1 MAHEPQIEVEG
12 YAFDVKR
19 FQNGGIVIKTCVT
32 PSWLDKQQNQWVDGE
47 TMYFDVGVPANSQR
61 MQTIAGEIE
70 SYLRAGESVHV
81 LYSGN
86 LTETKGSQGGTFKRV
101 FPRRFHVLGH
111 KPKNNARMQQAGGGY
126 ATSAPAA
133 AAPQQPQQ
141 QQPAGDP
148 WAQPADDYEF

>member
-12 YAFDVKR
+12 YAFGVKR

-32 PSWLDKQQNQWVDGE
+32 PSWLDKQTNQWTDGE
-47 TMYFDVGVPANSQR
+47 TMYFDVAVPANSQR

-81 LYSGN
+81 LCCGN

-111 KPKNNARMQQAGGGY
+111 KPKRAQQAGGGY

-141 QQPAGDP
+141 QQPADDP